1 MNKKQAAAINA
12 GLTSTTKMPC
22 KSYSLPTVACI
33 TGFRMSQ
40 IAGSICAN
48 CYAQKGNYHRYAG
61 NIEPTQ
67 HARLVSLDNPLWI
80 ASMVVSIGDDDFFR
94 WHDSGDLQSVRH
106 LELIAE
112 VARQTPGCKHW
123 LPTREYG
130 IVAEFIRKNGALPEN
145 LIIRLSAMFP
155 DVPVKIP
162 ASLQGIANI
171 TASNVHSKKPLGT
184 ECRAP
189 KNNGKCGDCRLCW
202 NSQIV
207 VSYLIH

>member
-1 MNKKQAAAINA
+1 
-12 GLTSTTKMPC
+12 
-22 KSYSLPTVACI
+22 
-33 TGFRMSQ
+33 
-40 IAGSICAN
+40 
-48 CYAQKGNYHRYAG
+48 
-61 NIEPTQ
+61 
-67 HARLVSLDNPLWI
+67 
-80 ASMVVSIGDDDFFR
+80 
-94 WHDSGDLQSVRH
+94 

-130 IVAEFIRKNGALPEN
+130 IIAEFIRKNGALPEN